1 MPYFRIQGPH
11 IQAFT
16 YESGIT
22 SLVLSPLS
30 NELNISEDS
39 FKMLLRRDSLCSP
52 SYSRLTCAIRDCTA
66 LASPHLSPKPKPKN
80 PSLCKRV
87 FIQKSTVGK

>member
-39 FKMLLRRDSLCSP
+39 FKICFGGTVSALPPIPDSPVLSGTVLLWL
-52 SYSRLTCAIRDCTA
+52 
-66 LASPHLSPKPKPKN
+66 PH
-80 PSLCKRV
+80 
-87 FIQKSTVGK
+87 T